1 MWKANVCSHLDEMK
15 EELIAVSQQIFD
27 APEVGFQEFKA
38 AQLLADHLQRNGIE
52 VEQGVAGLE
61 TSLRA
66 IHPATSEGP
75 TVAIL
80 GEYDAL
86 PDIGHGCGHNLI
98 ATAALG
104 AFLAV
109 GRIKEN
115 LPGTLLFLG
124 TPAEEEGGGKIIMV
138 NEGVFKEINVAM
150 MFHPSSNYTMVD
162 RGSLALTEVKI
173 EFFGKAAHASASPEQ
188 GINALDAVIQTF
200 TGISALRQHIK
211 DGARI
216 HGIITHGGVK
226 PNIVPD
232 YAAAAFYVRAADNDY
247 CYELLEKVEGCAK
260 GAALAT
266 GATLSFKKIGHLYQ
280 ALKVN
285 RSLAEAFAQNLGAIN
300 VPLKPLPKGH
310 NLGSTDMGN
319 VSQVVPAIHPYI
331 EIAEEGIAGHSKEF
345 AKAAISEK
353 GYAAMISA
361 AKALAMTTV
370 DVLTDPKLLKQVMM
384 EFESN

>member
-1 MWKANVCSHLDEMK
+1 MK
-15 EELIAVSQQIFD
+15 EELITVSQQIFD
-27 APEVGFQEFKA
+27 TPEVGFREFKA
-38 AQLLADHLQRNGIE
+38 AQLLAIHLQRNEIE
-52 VEQGVAGLE
+52 VEQGIAGLK
-61 TSLRA
+61 TSLMA
-66 IHPATSEGP
+66 IHPAVIDGP

-124 TPAEEEGGGKIIMV
+124 TPAEEEGGGKIIMTT
-138 NEGVFKEINVAM
+138 EGVFDDIDVAM

-200 TGISALRQHIK
+200 NGINALRQHIK

-216 HGIITHGGVK
+216 HGIISNGGVK

-247 CYELLEKVEGCAK
+247 CNELLAKVEACAK

-266 GATLSFKKIGHLYQ
+266 GATLSFQTIGHLYQ
-280 ALKVN
+280 AMKVN
-285 RSLAEAFAQNLGAIN
+285 RSLADAFARNLEVIN

-319 VSQVVPAIHPYI
+319 VSQAVPAIHPYI

-345 AKAAISEK
+345 AKASSSEK

-370 DVLTDPKLLKQVMM
+370 DVLTDPSLVKRAKK
-384 EFESN
+384 EFKSS